1 MCGIF
6 RHGWFMNKL
15 LMIDDSD
22 VNLAIYRG
30 ALYSIPDTEVS
41 METSP
46 RVALARAVLESFDVI
61 ILDFHMP
68 EMDGFEFLDEF
79 RRIGHARDAIVVMI
93 TSETDVAIRRK
104 ALEMGVTDFLN
115 KPIDRTE
122 LQARIRNLLN
132 LASAQ
137 RQLASRAV
145 QLRHEVDLATETIR
159 KREVETIMR
168 LTRAAEFRDAGTGLH
183 VLRVGEMAAAL
194 ARTMGLP
201 PAECELILLAAPMHD
216 VGKVATPDEIL
227 LKPGKLT
234 AEEFTTM
241 KGHAQAGFE
250 ILRGSE
256 SPMLQLAA
264 EIAISHHERFDGSG
278 YPNGLAGSKIPLS
291 GRLVSI
297 VDVFD
302 ALTSVRPYK
311 PAWTIEASLEEIR
324 RGNGTH
330 FDPEI
335 HELFFRALEEI
346 LEIKRRFQDNVAV
359 A

>member
-1 MCGIF
+1 
-6 RHGWFMNKL
+6 MNKL

-30 ALYSIPDTEVS
+30 ALYSLPDTEVS
-41 METSP
+41 MEMSP
-46 RVALARAVLESFDVI
+46 RVALGRAVLETFDVI
-61 ILDFHMP
+61 IVDFHMP
-68 EMDGFEFLDEF
+68 EMDGLEFISEF
-79 RRIGHARDAIVVMI
+79 RRIEGSKETIVVMI

-115 KPIDRTE
+115 KPVDRSE
-122 LQARIRNLLN
+122 LQARIRNLLS

-168 LTRAAEFRDAGTGLH
+168 LTRAAEFRDAGTGMH
-183 VLRVGEMAAAL
+183 VVRVGEMAAAL
-194 ARTMGLP
+194 ARSMGLP
-201 PAECELILLAAPMHD
+201 SAECEMILLAAPMHD

-234 AEEFTTM
+234 VAEFEVM
-241 KGHAQAGFE
+241 KQHAQAGYE
-250 ILRGSE
+250 ILRESE

-264 EIAISHHERFDGSG
+264 EIAISHHERFDGKG
-278 YPNGLAGSKIPLS
+278 YPNHLAGHDIPLS

-311 PAWTIEASLEEIR
+311 PAWTSDAAIAEIR
-324 RGNGTH
+324 KGNGTQ

-335 HELFFRALEEI
+335 HELFFGALDEI
-346 LEIKRRFQDNVAV
+346 LDIRRRFQDNVAV

>member
-1 MCGIF
+1 
-6 RHGWFMNKL
+6 MNKL

-30 ALYSIPDTEVS
+30 ALFGLDDTDVS

-46 RVALARAVLESFDVI
+46 RAALARCVLEAFDVI

-79 RRIGHARDAIVVMI
+79 RRIEHKTEPIFVMI
-93 TSETDVAIRRK
+93 TSETDVAVRRK

-122 LQARIRNLLN
+122 LQARIRNLLA

-137 RQLASRAV
+137 RQLANRAL
-145 QLRHEVDLATETIR
+145 QLHAEVDAATLTIR
-159 KREVETIMR
+159 KRELETVMR
-168 LTRAAEFRDAGTGLH
+168 LTKAAEFRDENTGLH
-183 VLRVGEMAAAL
+183 VVRVGEMAAVL
-194 ARTMGLP
+194 ARSLGMP
-201 PAECELILLAAPMHD
+201 PEEVEMLLLAAAMHD
-216 VGKVATPDEIL
+216 VGKVATPDNIL

-234 AEEFTTM
+234 ADEMAIM
-241 KGHAQAGFE
+241 KQHSTAGYE
-250 ILRGSE
+250 ILKESE

-264 EIAISHHERFDGSG
+264 EIALSHHERWDGTG
-278 YPNGLAGSKIPLS
+278 YPRGIAGTDIPLS

-311 PAWTIEASLEEIR
+311 PAWPIDDALDEIS
-324 RGNGTH
+324 RGIGKH

-335 HELFFRALEEI
+335 HALFFESIDEI
-346 LEIKRRFQDNVAV
+346 VEIKRRFADSASRVA
-359 A
+359 